1 MKNSKYKLFA
11 ILLTF
16 LFFLTVPFLQSILFS
31 SNSQGAIEVNKSL
44 EASFIKSDKKF
55 VLVFFGYVGCK
66 DVCTPLLQE
75 LNSFYESKEFE
86 TLKEYV
92 EIMFVNLTPEIEKF
106 QPDLFAK
113 FFNKDFKGIY
123 LSKKETL
130 NIERVFGVY
139 FSKNLSDKTQLNH
152 TDNIYLIENNRDNK
166 ILKTIYLTHPLKTK
180 KLINDIIQ
188 AVDNKK
194 EGYAR

>member
-1 MKNSKYKLFA
+1 M
-11 ILLTF
+11 
-16 LFFLTVPFLQSILFS
+16 PFLQSILFS
-31 SNSQGAIEVNKSL
+31 TNKQGVLEVNKSL

-75 LNSFYESKEFE
+75 LNNLYESKEFE
-86 TLKEYV
+86 TIKEHV
-92 EIMFVNLTPEIEKF
+92 EILFVNLTPEIEEF

-123 LSKKETL
+123 LSRKETL
-130 NIERVFGVY
+130 SIERAFGVY
-139 FSKNLSDKTQLNH
+139 FSKDLSDKTQLNH
-152 TDNIYLIENNRDNK
+152 SDNIYFIENNKDNK

-188 AVDNKK
+188 AISNKK
-194 EGYAR
+194 EGYATK

>member
-1 MKNSKYKLFA
+1 MV
-11 ILLTF
+11 F
-16 LFFLTVPFLQSILFS
+16 LFLFTIPFLQSILFS
-31 SNSQGAIEVNKSL
+31 TNSQSTIEVNKSV

-75 LNSFYESKEFE
+75 LNSLYESKEFE
-86 TLKEYV
+86 TLKEHV
-92 EIMFVNLTPEIEKF
+92 EIIFVNLTPEIEEF

-113 FFNKDFKGIY
+113 FFNKNFKGIY

-130 NIERVFGVY
+130 TIERVFGVY

-188 AVDNKK
+188 VISNKK
-194 EGYAR
+194 